1 MTHIIRSFIQQSP
14 IIISSPSNDKKDFYV
29 NLALSIFTL
38 LALIVALFQE
48 FIRKYFNRANLKIE
62 IKKHP
67 PDCHQI
73 LLTDQNGNPVGE
85 SIYIR
90 IRITNLSTSN
100 IAEDTEVFISHF
112 WKINR
117 NGKKKE
123 IKTFLPMNLQ
133 WSHTHDIKTNVL
145 PNFYRYCDFGSIRK
159 DNNDSP
165 FLFLD
170 TIVKP
175 NPVSG
180 GKIPYIIDPGK
191 YEFEIVL
198 SGRNIK
204 PTTKRWMFEFKNIWK
219 NTEKAMLKTI
229 TFKDLSTKK

>member
-1 MTHIIRSFIQQSP
+1 MTHLIRSFVQQSP
-14 IIISSPSNDKKDFYV
+14 MIMSGSLNDKKDFYV
-29 NLALSIFTL
+29 NLALAIITL
-38 LALIVALFQE
+38 LALMVALFQE
-48 FIRKYFNRANLKIE
+48 FIRKLFNRANLKIE
-62 IKKHP
+62 IKKQP

-90 IRITNLSTSN
+90 IRITNLSNTN
-100 IAEDTEVFISHF
+100 TAEDTEVFISHF
-112 WKINR
+112 WKISK
-117 NGKKKE
+117 NGSKKE

-145 PNFYRYCDFGSIRK
+145 PSFYRYCDFGSLRE
-159 DNNDSP
+159 DNNRSV
-165 FLFLD
+165 FLLLD

-180 GKIPYIIDPGK
+180 GKIPYIFNPGK
-191 YEFEIVL
+191 YEFEVVV

-204 PTTKRWMFEFKNIWK
+204 PTIKRWLFEFKNIWK
-219 NTEKAMLKTI
+219 TTEKAMLKTI
-229 TFKDLSTKK
+229 TFQELTIK